1 MCPDDRHH
9 CETASHPWIDGYLEH
24 LIVVKG
30 LAENSVSSYGSD
42 LREFLMFLLDRGYSL
57 QDAGEQAL
65 FLYLLHLN
73 RKGLANR
80 SLARQLSTLRTFFDY
95 ACEQGW
101 TGTNPARLLDSPRTG
116 RLLPEILTVEEVE
129 RLLAQ
134 PDCSTKLGF
143 RDRTM
148 LEVMYAAGLRVSEVC
163 ALRPLDFDPQAGVLK
178 LWGKGG
184 KERFVPLHLTAIEYV
199 SSYLEKWR
207 SRLSPVQEAM
217 FLNRSGKT
225 LSRQGLWKLIRKYG
239 LQAGIR
245 RAISPH
251 TLRHSFATHL
261 LEGGA
266 DLRTV
271 QLLLGHADIGTTEI
285 YTHIQGQRLR
295 DVHRKYHPRS
305 RMQVRT

>member
-1 MCPDDRHH
+1 MSPDVS
-9 CETASHPWIDGYLEH
+9 TGVAAGSHPWIDSYLEH

-30 LAENSVSSYGSD
+30 LAENSVSSYGRD
-42 LREFLMFLLDRGYSL
+42 LREFHQFLLDNGRSL
-57 QDAGEQAL
+57 QDTDEHTL

-80 SLARQLSTLRTFFDY
+80 SLARQLSSLRTFFDY
-95 ACEQGW
+95 ACEQAWIGS
-101 TGTNPARLLDSPRTG
+101 NPARLMDSPRTG
-116 RLLPEILTVEEVE
+116 RLLPDILSVEEVE
-129 RLLAQ
+129 RVLAQ

-148 LEVMYAAGLRVSEVC
+148 LELMYAAGLRVSEVC
-163 ALRPLDFDPQAGVLK
+163 SLRPLDLDPQAGVLK

-184 KERFVPLHLTAIEYV
+184 KERFVPLHLAAIEYASV
-199 SSYLEKWR
+199 YLESWR
-207 SRLSPVQEAM
+207 PLFSPRQEAM
-217 FLNRSGKT
+217 FLNRSGRA

-239 LQAGIR
+239 MQAGIR
-245 RAISPH
+245 SVISPH

-285 YTHIQGQRLR
+285 YTHIQSRRLM
-295 DVHRKYHPRS
+295 DVHRRYHPRS
-305 RMQVRT
+305 RMQVRP